1 MSGIHY
7 TIQDWHQLPTELDW
21 LTPDERARLDSFR
34 FEKRRRDWLLGR
46 WAAKVALLA
55 ITGLSYRD
63 IARFEIGSAPD
74 GAPLP
79 RLDNRPCQLALSLSH
94 SNNRALAAVMQGTT
108 PLGCDLERVE
118 SRGPGFVETYFTTA
132 ECEAVER
139 ANPEDRDTLI
149 TIIWSAKESALKAL
163 RHGLRVDTRSVE
175 VSADGKIGATD
186 WHSARIVASDEGSFG
201 CWWRVDG
208 PSILSVVAR
217 PPVEMPVALEPGATV
232 SMWQTLAAANQGVL
246 RQ

>member
-217 PPVEMPVALEPGATV
+217 PPVETPVALEPGATV

>member
-1 MSGIHY
+1 
-7 TIQDWHQLPTELDW
+7 W
-21 LTPDERARLDSFR
+21 LTPGERARLEGFR

-46 WAAKVALLA
+46 WTAKIALLG
-55 ITGLSYRD
+55 ITGVPDRD
-63 IARFEIGSAPD
+63 IGRLEIASAPD

-79 RLDNRPCQLALSLSH
+79 RLDNRPCPVALSLSH
-94 SNNRALAAVMQGTT
+94 SNNRALAAVMQGAT
-108 PLGCDLERVE
+108 PLGCDLELVE
-118 SRGPGFVETYFTTA
+118 SRSPGFVETYFTTA

-139 ANPEDRDTLI
+139 ANPEDRDTLV
-149 TIIWSAKESALKAL
+149 TIIWSAKESTLKAL

-175 VSADGKIGATD
+175 VSADGEIAAAD
-186 WHSARIVASDEGSFG
+186 WSTARIFASDEGTFS

-217 PPVEMPVALEPGATV
+217 PPIEMPVALERGETV
-232 SMWQTLAAANQGVL
+232 SMPQSLAVANQGAL

>member
-1 MSGIHY
+1 MNGIHY

-21 LTPDERARLDSFR
+21 LTSDERARLDGFR

-46 WAAKVALLA
+46 WAAKVALQA
-55 ITGLSYRD
+55 ITGLSHRD
-63 IARFEIGSAPD
+63 IARFEIASATD

-79 RLDNRPCQLALSLSH
+79 RLDNRPYPVALSLSH
-94 SNNRALAAVMQGTT
+94 SNNRALAAVMQAAT
-108 PLGCDLERVE
+108 PLGCDLELVE

-149 TIIWSAKESALKAL
+149 TVIWSAKESALKAL

-175 VSADGKIGATD
+175 VSADGEIATAD
-186 WHSARIVASDEGSFG
+186 WNSARVFASDEGTFG

-208 PSILSVVAR
+208 SSILTVVAR
-217 PPVEMPVALEPGATV
+217 PPVEMPVVLEPDATV
-232 SMWQTLAAANQGVL
+232 SMPQTLAASNQGAL